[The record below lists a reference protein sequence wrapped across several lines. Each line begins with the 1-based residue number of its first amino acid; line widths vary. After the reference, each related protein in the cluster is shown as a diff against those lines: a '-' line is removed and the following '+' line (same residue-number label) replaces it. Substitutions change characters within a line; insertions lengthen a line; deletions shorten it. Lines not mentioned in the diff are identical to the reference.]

1 MSTATSTVKE
11 ARYINAD
18 VSANANKFWNI
29 TIQPDYTV
37 VTHWGRVGDHGQSK
51 SFPHSSLYAAES
63 FFETKCREKEKKGYK
78 TQRILMDSAAD
89 VRTVSASSLEQVA
102 RQQIKTNSP
111 AMDDLISFLTK
122 ANVHNILSATTM
134 EYDTSKGVFT
144 TPLGI
149 VTADAIQDA
158 RGLLVQMGDLVFRQ
172 DYGNASWNDLLSQY
186 LVTIPQK
193 IGRTR
198 PQPELLFPNI
208 DSIQSQNKILDDLDA
223 SLQSVLAG
231 ATIKDS
237 SGKEVKDSP
246 QVFNVQISIVDD
258 KRVIDRIK
266 AKYNETRKSM
276 HACNH
281 LEVKRVFLVD
291 IEMMS
296 TAYSTQGK
304 KIGNVMELWHGT
316 RVGNLLSILKGGLK
330 VPPSSSPHVTGRLF
344 GDGVYFSDQ
353 STKSLNY
360 AYGAAPG
367 QRGGIESSTFMF
379 LADVAMGRSFV
390 PSGYGS
396 RHSYPAPG
404 FDSTF
409 AKAGQS
415 GIHNNEMIVYS
426 THQCNLTYLVEFG
439 AR

>member
-1 MSTATSTVKE
+1 MSTATINQE
-11 ARYINAD
+11 ARYILAD
-18 VSANANKFWNI
+18 VSANSNKFWNI
-29 TIQPDYTV
+29 TIQPDHTV
-37 VTHWGRVGDHGQSK
+37 VTHWGRVGDSGQSK
-51 SFPHSSLYAAES
+51 SFPHSSVYAAEN
-63 FFETKCREKEKKGYK
+63 FFNSKCREKEKKGYVR
-78 TQRILMDSAAD
+78 QRILIEGATDI
-89 VRTVSASSLEQVA
+89 RTVSASNLEQVA

-111 AMDDLISFLTK
+111 ELDDLISFLTK
-122 ANVHNILSATTM
+122 ANVHNILSATSM
-134 EYDTSKGVFT
+134 QYDTSKGVFT

-158 RGLLVQMGDLVFRQ
+158 RGLLIQMGDLVYRQ
-172 DYGNASWNDLLSQY
+172 DFANTSWNDLLSQY
-186 LVTIPQK
+186 LVTIPQR

-198 PQPELLFPNI
+198 PRPELLFPDVNA
-208 DSIQSQNKILDDLDA
+208 IQSQNKILDDLEA

-231 ATIKDS
+231 ATMKDA
-237 SGKEVKDSP
+237 SGKAVANNA
-246 QVFNVQISIVDD
+246 QVFNVQLSLVDD
-258 KRVIDRIK
+258 KRTIQRIK
-266 AKYNETRKSM
+266 DKYNETRKSM
-276 HACNH
+276 HACYH
-281 LEVKRVFLVD
+281 LDVKRVFLVN

-296 TAYSTQGK
+296 DAYDARGK
-304 KIGNVMELWHGT
+304 RVGNVMELWHGT

-396 RHSYPAPG
+396 RHSYPVTG
-404 FDSTF
+404 YDSTF

-426 THQCNLTYLVEFG
+426 TDQCNLTYLVEFG
-439 AR
+439 TR